1 MSLSLTESKYIALTE
16 CCKDTM
22 FTQQLCQEV
31 AHIQVPG
38 VVMEDNNGAIFL
50 STNKQVEQRTKHID
64 IKHHY
69 VREFCSEHNGIQG
82 GVVVKVGTDFMTKN
96 PDVKTFKFHADEIN
110 AGLPWFKEHVFG
122 IGGAI
127 AKHVGGMSRN
137 VFSIEESPSEKEI
150 EGSSVGYKSGSSM
163 YDGTPST
170 KEVNNLVI
178 EMVRDNPKRSDR
190 ERGRGSCFYVRG
202 FLDAKHIP

>member
-1 MSLSLTESKYIALTE
+1 MLHTLGGVITHFTIKKQATVSLSLTESKYIALTE

-69 VREFCSEHNGIQG
+69 VREFCSEQNGIQR
-82 GVVVKVGTDFMTKN
+82 GVIVKVGTDFNHSDIMMKN
-96 PDVKTFKFHADEIN
+96 PDVKTFKYHAGEID
-110 AGLPWFKEHVFG
+110 AGL
-122 IGGAI
+122 I

-137 VFSIEESPSEKEI
+137 VFSIDESLSDKDIQWLGRIDE
-150 EGSSVGYKSGSSM
+150 VSSM
-163 YDGTPST
+163 HAR
-170 KEVNNLVI
+170 
-178 EMVRDNPKRSDR
+178 M
-190 ERGRGSCFYVRG
+190 
-202 FLDAKHIP
+202 